1 MPPERRSQ
9 TGSSPAVRDKFSS
22 GSAAALAL
30 SSRRT
35 GEGLSYDEQVTRELQ
50 DAGGTLL
57 YQEPRPDGGPRRPMN
72 AFLIYARWRRMQ
84 MSQDTSKF
92 PILLPISDSEDP
104 SSYVVMSDGTKKR
117 KKGPKPSDISAALG
131 DEWTRLSTAAQRPF
145 HAKANELRAEFDAA
159 NPEYK
164 FTRGPKGAAKQRR
177 LEKQRLAA
185 MGNVEVGGMA
195 EGMYAMGDA
204 TPQHLPGGRRRQ
216 LSDLSSPPMSLTASG
231 ACAAYSHPGQ
241 VRYHYDEQH
250 HQQQQRLLHL
260 GQLPQ
265 SQQHP
270 YSDSLPGRRLSLA
283 SQGRSPKYL
292 QHAPQSRVTSV
303 PMVAVGGTIPST
315 LAASGQPW
323 HHAAPRPLAMGGR
336 QRSLSYGQRISY
348 VQHSTANVPS
358 QRMPHTLFMNERNGR
373 QRELDA
379 GTSSSSLKLNASPE
393 GFHERVLVDSNES
406 SSASSPHQ
414 QSPRGRPN
422 FPDLAPHH
430 RHRNR
435 IQPHSL
441 HQLAAPRSSIGAG
454 HIQDQPRDS
463 LVHPSGGGALGLH
476 NPEPALPPYSGSE
489 ENKERTWL
497 APTPVGRTRAASMR
511 TIYEGSGPGAQ
522 SGSQT
527 HWAATLQ
534 DERTSQLRR
543 TYQARDEEEAQSPHA
558 LSLRTRQ
565 GDAGTERSQRL
576 PLDGGMLPL
585 NGGMVGPAS
594 YTHAYTRGQVQA
606 KETLRPDTHQH
617 SQLHVSSSNGHSHPL
632 LPQQQNASAWLGG
645 PALTTQRG
653 PLSYAEP
660 LNLPTIRGS
669 PASIARDYSNSQQL
683 APLLAPSWPS
693 TQKRRRQ
700 SLSIQELTERWEN
713 GASSA
718 QMGNEYEEDRHN
730 STLARFASVAAGV
743 DSRCQ
748 TGAITATGDHGGMPM
763 DETTIAGQSG
773 LNNAILPSAEPFYPG
788 RPHPDSHLA
797 SATQSA
803 SAAPGGAV
811 KIEDENPFAYR
822 PPDDSFEV
830 ESEAER
836 EAQARQSAVESRRI
850 CDDIPV
856 PASMSMLFDGTADTA
871 AAAGRAQTAHGI
883 PTILRAAAR
892 ATLMSAGSEGIDG
905 NFAPVVGTSHS
916 EPWFGPGSQQEVEAG
931 NNANVSNDPW
941 VALWQRHNQ
950 QRQAGLFGH
959 SPPEVAPQQQLG
971 SGSVDVPLLS
981 APATAVHQS
990 AGVASQYHPAT
1001 PVLTPSSYH
1010 DAIQMPRNGGNDDRG
1025 EGQID
1030 PSHLTTAHYDAAHV
1044 LHFWKT
1050 PPTQQVPLQPDR
1062 SSMNTGLKPTTASG
1076 ASEPTLTS
1084 PLTNA
1089 LQLERNDPGEAEKR
1103 LAANHELVKRAVEDV
1118 ERGQTSP
1125 GVGVKETIMS
1135 STGIHDGRPK
1145 TTGAMNG
1152 RVKKMPELQLASD
1165 EHDGRDSGDDGD
1177 DEDEDEMVNV
1187 IGGENGESS
1196 CTA

>member
-1 MPPERRSQ
+1 
-9 TGSSPAVRDKFSS
+9 
-22 GSAAALAL
+22 
-30 SSRRT
+30 
-35 GEGLSYDEQVTRELQ
+35 
-50 DAGGTLL
+50 
-57 YQEPRPDGGPRRPMN
+57 
-72 AFLIYARWRRMQ
+72 MQ

-92 PILLPISDSEDP
+92 PILLPISDSEDS

-185 MGNVEVGGMA
+185 MGNVEVGGMV
-195 EGMYAMGDA
+195 EGMHAMGDA
-204 TPQHLPGGRRRQ
+204 TPQHSPGGRRRR
-216 LSDLSSPPMSLTASG
+216 LSDLSSPQMSLTASD
-231 ACAAYSHPGQ
+231 AYAAYSHPGQ
-241 VRYHYDEQH
+241 VRNRYDEQH
-250 HQQQQRLLHL
+250 HQQHQRLLHL
-260 GQLPQ
+260 GQLPA
-265 SQQHP
+265 SQQYP
-270 YSDSLPGRRLSLA
+270 YSDNLPGRRLSLA
-283 SQGRSPKYL
+283 SQGRAPKYL
-292 QHAPQSRVTSV
+292 QHAVQSRVTSM
-303 PMVAVGGTIPST
+303 PMATVGGTIPST

-323 HHAAPRPLAMGGR
+323 HHAAPRSLALGGR
-336 QRSLSYGQRISY
+336 QRSLSYGQRMSD
-348 VQHSTANVPS
+348 VRHSTANVPTH
-358 QRMPHTLFMNERNGR
+358 RMPTAHFMNKRNGR

-379 GTSSSSLKLNASPE
+379 GTSSSSMRMYASPE
-393 GFHERVLVDSNES
+393 GSHERGLVDSNAS

-414 QSPRGRPN
+414 QSPRAHPN
-422 FPDLAPHH
+422 YPHLAADH
-430 RHRNR
+430 RHRTQN
-435 IQPHSL
+435 QPRSFN
-441 HQLAAPRSSIGAG
+441 QLAAPRLIGAG
-454 HIQDQPRDS
+454 PIQDQPRDS
-463 LVHPSGGGALGLH
+463 LVRPSGGGALGLH
-476 NPEPALPPYSGSE
+476 NPEPALPPYSRSE
-489 ENKERTWL
+489 ENKERAWL
-497 APTPVGRTRAASMR
+497 APTPMGRTRAASMR
-511 TIYEGSGPGAQ
+511 TIYEGGGPGAQ

-543 TYQARDEEEAQSPHA
+543 TYQARDEEEAQSPYA

-565 GDAGTERSQRL
+565 GDAGTERSQR
-576 PLDGGMLPL
+576 LPL

-617 SQLHVSSSNGHSHPL
+617 SQLLISPSNGHHHPH
-632 LPQQQNASAWLGG
+632 LPQQQNAWVGG
-645 PALTTQRG
+645 PPVPTQRG

-660 LNLPTIRGS
+660 LNLPTIHGS

-683 APLLAPSWPS
+683 APLLAPSSPS

-713 GASSA
+713 GGSSA
-718 QMGNEYEEDRHN
+718 QMGNGYEEDRRN

-748 TGAITATGDHGGMPM
+748 TGAINATGDHGGWPM
-763 DETTIAGQSG
+763 DETTTAGHSA
-773 LNNAILPSAEPFYPG
+773 LSNAILPSAEPFYPG

-836 EAQARQSAVESRRI
+836 EAQARQSVVESRRI
-850 CDDIPV
+850 SDDIPV

-871 AAAGRAQTAHGI
+871 AAAGRAQTAHDI
-883 PTILRAAAR
+883 PTILCAAAR

-905 NFAPVVGTSHS
+905 SFAPVVGTSHS
-916 EPWFGPGSQQEVEAG
+916 EPWFGPGSQQEIEAG
-931 NNANVSNDPW
+931 NDANVSNDPW

-959 SPPEVAPQQQLG
+959 APPEVAPQQQLG
-971 SGSVDVPLLS
+971 AGSVDVSLLS
-981 APATAVHQS
+981 APATGVHQS
-990 AGVASQYHPAT
+990 ADVASQYHSAT

-1010 DAIQMPRNGGNDDRG
+1010 DAIQMSRKGGNDDRG

-1030 PSHLTTAHYDAAHV
+1030 PSHLATAHYDAAHV

-1062 SSMNTGLKPTTASG
+1062 SSINTGLKPTTASG

-1125 GVGVKETIMS
+1125 ETGVKESVMS
-1135 STGIHDGRPK
+1135 STGKHGGRPK